1 MIGTG
6 LLILILALIPAF
18 LRKSSWFTGMI
29 WMSSVA
35 LITAYGQ
42 VLVSGLSKTYVLSL
56 GIPSFQLILHC
67 TQLAAWFGLVFG
79 VGIPLGSL
87 YGLAYLKAHPSPGMG
102 SHLVSLVL
110 LVLSMHLVLLAADML
125 VFMAA
130 WELMALASF
139 IAILCD
145 RASSEARNG
154 ALYYLIMMQVG
165 AAILLTGFGWLYSET
180 GRISLIDVRIGNLAK
195 WLIMVGFAFKAGFF
209 PFYSWLPKAHP
220 VAPSHL
226 SGLMSGLMIKTGIFG
241 IIWVFIHSVWQPVEL
256 YLLLAISLIT
266 AFNGV
271 IHALAE
277 SNLKRALAF
286 SSVENIGIIGIA
298 LCFWQM
304 GLLFNNPGMA
314 TLGLLGALL
323 HILFHSL
330 FKPLLFYLSGNVMLA
345 THSLKCDEL
354 GGLDKRMPYTAKLFL
369 LGTASISALPVF
381 CGFVSEF
388 IIFGSI
394 VVGFDRGSLAQSIS
408 SAIGGAGLA
417 FVSALAL
424 IAFTKLY
431 GIVFSG
437 EPRSEN
443 AHRAKELPT
452 LLLAGPAVLAGLCL
466 IGGLFGWLPL
476 LLLRNLPSDFGVD
489 IPTLNTLIS
498 ILQSIGILLLMLM
511 ISSGLVYWF
520 KCRISRQSQGPTW
533 ACGYWGSSA
542 RMQYTASAYIDP
554 IGYFLKPLLQRN
566 RKMKSAQG
574 YFPDRISY
582 REEVKDYLD
591 SSLIGKVTAGLRNL
605 LALFS
610 GIHNGRT
617 NSYITWLLVGL
628 VALLIW
634 AIGVK

>member
-6 LLILILALIPAF
+6 LIILMLALIPAF
-18 LRKSSWFTGMI
+18 LRKSSWFTALI
-29 WMSSVA
+29 WMSSIA
-35 LITAYGQ
+35 LVSGYGQ
-42 VLVSGLSKTYVLSL
+42 VLLNGHIQTYELSL
-56 GIPSFQLILHC
+56 NNPTLQVSLHS
-67 TQLAAWFGLVFG
+67 TSLTAWFGLIFG
-79 VGIPLGSL
+79 LGFPLGSL
-87 YGLAYLKAHPSPGMG
+87 YGFAYLKAHPLPGQG
-102 SHLVSLVL
+102 SHLVSLCL
-110 LVLSMHLVLLAADML
+110 MMLSMHLVILAGDMF
-125 VFMAA
+125 VFMFA
-130 WELMALASF
+130 WELMALSSF
-139 IAILCD
+139 LAILYD
-145 RASSEARNG
+145 RENSEARNG

-165 AAILLTGFGWLYSET
+165 AAILLAGFGCLFMDSGSFT
-180 GRISLIDVRIGNLAK
+180 LIDVRIGNLAK
-195 WLIMVGFAFKAGFF
+195 WLLLVGFAFKAGFF

-226 SGLMSGLMIKTGIFG
+226 SGMMSGLMIKTGIYG
-241 IIWVFIHSVWQPVEL
+241 IVWIFIHSVWQPFEL

-277 SNLKRALAF
+277 GNIKRALAF

-298 LCFWQM
+298 LCFWQLGM
-304 GLLFNNPGMA
+304 LLDNPAMA
-314 TLGLLGALL
+314 TLGLLGALM
-323 HILFHSL
+323 HTLFHSL
-330 FKPLLFYLSGNVMLA
+330 FKPLLFYLSGNVLLT

-354 GGLDKRMPYTAKLFL
+354 GGLDKRMPQTAKLFL

-394 VVGFDRGSLAQSIS
+394 MVGFNKGSLAQSIS

-431 GIVFSG
+431 SIVFSG

-443 AHRAKELPT
+443 SRKAKELPYP
-452 LLLAGPAVLAGLCL
+452 LLIGPAILAGLSL
-466 IGGLFGWLPL
+466 VGGLLGWLPL
-476 LLLRNLPSDFGVD
+476 LLLRNLPGNFGLDV
-489 IPTLNTLIS
+489 PTLNSMIS
-498 ILQSIGILLLMLM
+498 ILQSIGIVLLMLV
-511 ISSGLVYWF
+511 ISSVLIYLLKSKVT
-520 KCRISRQSQGPTW
+520 RQSKATTW
-533 ACGYWGSSA
+533 ACGYQGGSA

-566 RKMKSAQG
+566 RKLKSAQG

-582 REEVKDYLD
+582 REDVKDYLD
-591 SSLIGKVTAGLRNL
+591 NSLIGKITAGLRSL